1 MPKEWVS
8 CPSDPELRDS
18 MASEL
23 GIPRLVAQVLINRGL
38 RTVHA
43 ARSFLWG
50 NERHDPFLLAGMGAA
65 CDRIGQA
72 LQTNEVIGV
81 YGDYDVD
88 GLTGTALLTRALRTL
103 GERSFPA
110 SPIVWKKGMAY
121 VPMLCRSLRTWG
133 LGSL

>member
-43 ARSFLWG
+43 ARSFLWAMRG
-50 NERHDPFLLAGMGAA
+50 TIPLLAGMGAA
-65 CDRIGQA
+65 CDRIGRRCK
-72 LQTNEVIGV
+72 
-81 YGDYDVD
+81 
-88 GLTGTALLTRALRTL
+88 LT
-103 GERSFPA
+103 
-110 SPIVWKKGMAY
+110 K
-121 VPMLCRSLRTWG
+121 
-133 LGSL
+133 